1 MHINLHH
8 ICGAFG
14 FRKNKIAQVRME
26 LSYPR
31 IYFVVFLTKAPLIEE
46 GNSLLY

>member
-1 MHINLHH
+1 
-8 ICGAFG
+8 
-14 FRKNKIAQVRME
+14 ME